1 MFTCV
6 GATFTF
12 MHTWFM
18 LLTIVMHKGKLRVSH
33 KITGLAFNW
42 FSMMSV
48 KCFNPFLSGSVRF
61 SPFLSVS
68 LRFCPFMS
76 VYVPFCLFLSVSL
89 CFCPFLSVW
98 GFVVSFC
105 ATIRTC
111 REIQCLLY
119 AGFLL
124 DCCGFRIQMRL
135 VNCPF
140 CV

>member
-1 MFTCV
+1 
-6 GATFTF
+6 
-12 MHTWFM
+12 
-18 LLTIVMHKGKLRVSH
+18 
-33 KITGLAFNW
+33 
-42 FSMMSV
+42 MMSV

-68 LRFCPFMS
+68 LHFCPFMS

-140 CV
+140 CVWSPLHCIETSKPSSKMNHLMPCFIPPICSNSGQPSCIV